1 MTISVLSQ
9 ASVDNLR
16 MLVKRGEAILEQS
29 FEDILV
35 QYNLQLIEIDVNF
48 DDSIELLLPEG
59 ENQNNNNDAKNCIL
73 ISSALP
79 DLTDIEATDERLW
92 VTLGLREY
100 KDYSL
105 VRWPVKSTDQLTNN
119 TINHWFTGS
128 SRSFMRDHAISRL
141 WWYHRLCSRI
151 QDRSIHE
158 TLDLIFFNSDY
169 RSSLLERNTTSAISE
184 VVSVILKLLT
194 NSRKKGIIYKR
205 EKFRNFM
212 KVWIF

>member
-73 ISSALP
+73 ISSAL
-79 DLTDIEATDERLW
+79 
-92 VTLGLREY
+92 
-100 KDYSL
+100 
-105 VRWPVKSTDQLTNN
+105 
-119 TINHWFTGS
+119 
-128 SRSFMRDHAISRL
+128 
-141 WWYHRLCSRI
+141 
-151 QDRSIHE
+151 
-158 TLDLIFFNSDY
+158 LI
-169 RSSLLERNTTSAISE
+169 
-184 VVSVILKLLT
+184 
-194 NSRKKGIIYKR
+194 
-205 EKFRNFM
+205 
-212 KVWIF
+212 